1 MTAST
6 NENENFIKAEEAK
19 SQQIALRN
27 ELEVLKQTSEQNVV
41 ELAKSRKATERAEN
55 DLAQM
60 TVKVSKLERYIVQKN
75 GESVTLQKKFDV
87 LKAEYTKTK
96 QAQVGR
102 HCCCIFQNPSRFQ
115 HHQFSLAQVLL
126 IREVRKLRGEI
137 TAYKSASQSC
147 QYKAFCRIISF

>member
-96 QAQVGR
+96 QAQVGL
-102 HCCCIFQNPSRFQ
+102 HCHCPCQIFHIFHSRF
-115 HHQFSLAQVLL
+115 LPVP
-126 IREVRKLRGEI
+126 R
-137 TAYKSASQSC
+137 C
-147 QYKAFCRIISF
+147 C